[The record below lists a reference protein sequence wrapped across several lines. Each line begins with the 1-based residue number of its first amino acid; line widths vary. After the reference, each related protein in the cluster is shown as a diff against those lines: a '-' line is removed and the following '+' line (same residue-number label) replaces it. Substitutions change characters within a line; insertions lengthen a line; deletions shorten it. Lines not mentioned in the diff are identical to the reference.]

1 MEQIKNQIHQF
12 IIENNIDEMTKL
24 VLNLN
29 LHLQSQQ
36 LKLDDIKEIENLNI
50 INDSYL
56 YFIKNYRPTS
66 DNIHIRQYIW
76 KIQYNYTINQYTNK
90 NITDEDLLQ
99 FIISTYNSHTYLEQY
114 EIIDLTRMA
123 LLINRFDLIN
133 ILKENRGEHYA

>member
-56 YFIKNYRPTS
+56 YFIKNY
-66 DNIHIRQYIW
+66 YC
-76 KIQYNYTINQYTNK
+76 
-90 NITDEDLLQ
+90 
-99 FIISTYNSHTYLEQY
+99 LESC
-114 EIIDLTRMA
+114 ES
-123 LLINRFDLIN
+123 
-133 ILKENRGEHYA
+133 K